1 MQRYTT
7 IALFSAIA
15 LSVGILGVY
24 RLTSVPSTLKVQS
37 DPQTIDAVPMLGHVT
52 MTVTD
57 PHGNIVAYHQ
67 GDNIVVRQAEDCLS
81 DKIFG
86 ASAKNA
92 DCPSGGAAYTVIAL
106 GNQSSPPAAAATDTA
121 LDAEIGTSVA
131 SLDRLAATIT
141 PTASTGSAP
150 ASVLLQAT
158 FTNSAVTAKTI
169 TESGIFNS
177 TTVSAVG
184 LFAHQTFTGVT
195 LNSGDSLTVKWTVT
209 IAS

>member
-24 RLTSVPSTLKVQS
+24 GLTSVPSTLKVQS

-86 ASAKNA
+86 AANS
-92 DCPSGGAAYTVIAL
+92 DCPTGGAAYTVIAL

-121 LDAEIGTSVA
+121 LQAEIGTSVA
-131 SLDRLAATIT
+131 SLDRKAATIT

-158 FTNSAVTAKTI
+158 FTNSATTAKTI